1 MEDLERKCDE
11 ATKDLANKRK
21 VLQTAGFK
29 LESQE
34 EDLEHAKKIKRVEA
48 WADKHGGI
56 DRLQKLLNFQDKRIK
71 YEYQSMLAGLS
82 LSPQDVVAVKFA
94 HPKEHTVFGV
104 VLAEPDLS
112 APYEVRLKLCG
123 EKTDTVAC
131 APARAQIYEV
141 LSSRNAEDLLTR
153 VATATNLDVVY
164 EVTGSQRDKSAF
176 RYMYMATSM
185 ANIVKS
191 PSCQSMRGQL
201 LNWAKHMKDRLGG
214 GNAREERRAN
224 AVEVEAE
231 EAPAAA
237 PAVTAR
243 GHAARISSDEAKK
256 RAEKPLFEKSGV
268 VAVKIPPHINVGE
281 THYAMVSNGTCYSFI
296 VPRGLDAGRLV
307 AIKLPQ

>member
-1 MEDLERKCDE
+1 MEDLQRKCDE
-11 ATKDLANKRK
+11 AAKELANKRK
-21 VLQTAGFK
+21 VLKTAGFK

-34 EDLEHAKKIKRVEA
+34 EDLEHAKKIKRVDA

-82 LSPQDVVAVKFA
+82 LSSQDVVAVKFA
-94 HPKEHTVFGV
+94 HPKEYTVFGV

-153 VATATNLDVVY
+153 VAAVTNLDVVY
-164 EVTGSQRDKSAF
+164 EVTGSQGDKSAF
-176 RYMYMATSM
+176 RYMYIATSM

-237 PAVTAR
+237 AR
-243 GHAARISSDEAKK
+243 GHAVRISSDEAKK

-268 VAVKIPPHINVGE
+268 IGIKVPPHINVGE
-281 THYAMVSNGTCYSFI
+281 THYVMASNGTCYSFT
-296 VPRGLDAGRLV
+296 VPGGLDAGRLIAV
-307 AIKLPQ
+307 KVPQ